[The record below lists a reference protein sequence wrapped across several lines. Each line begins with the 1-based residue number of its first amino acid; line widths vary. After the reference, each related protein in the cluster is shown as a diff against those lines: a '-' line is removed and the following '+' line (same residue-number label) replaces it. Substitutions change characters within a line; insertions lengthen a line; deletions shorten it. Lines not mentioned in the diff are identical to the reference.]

1 MKEAYMAIDAHARR
15 CVLGVMDESGRYL
28 DDWQF
33 PTTESELIRHVAAVK
48 VPHKRLA
55 IEEGPL
61 AYWIAQTLRP
71 YVEEVFICDPRENA
85 LIGRSAHKSDAVDT
99 PKLCRLLRLGELKRV
114 YHPADDHRAVFK
126 AAVQAYLDL
135 VVEQA
140 RLKQKI
146 KAKYRAWGVAVHD
159 TTKVY
164 HPKRRATYLA
174 QVTLAPIRA
183 QLERLYAVLEAA
195 RQAKREALRE
205 VVELGRRYP
214 EIAEFAKMPGVGV
227 VGAHVFDAY
236 VQSPERFAGK
246 RQLWRYA
253 QLGLCDRSSDG
264 QPLGRK
270 RLDRAGNSALKA
282 MSYHVWLGALRR
294 RGINEIKT
302 FFEASQA
309 RTQDKTHARLNTQRK
324 ILASLLGLW
333 KRKEAYDAKKFLG
346 AV

>member
-1 MKEAYMAIDAHARR
+1 MKEVYMAIDAHARR
-15 CVLGVMDESGRYL
+15 SVLGVMDESGQYL

-48 VPHKRLA
+48 SPHKRLA

-61 AYWIAQTLRP
+61 AYWIAQTLRG
-71 YVEEVFICDPRENA
+71 YVDEVFICDPRENA
-85 LIGRSAHKSDAVDT
+85 LIGHSAHKSDQVDT

-114 YHPADDHRAVFK
+114 YHPTEDHRAVFK

-135 VVEQA
+135 AVEQA

-164 HPKRRATYLA
+164 HPKRRAAYLE
-174 QVTLAPIRA
+174 QVALAPIRE
-183 QLERLYAVLEAA
+183 QLERLYAMLEAA
-195 RQAKREALRE
+195 RQAKRGALRQM
-205 VVELGRRYP
+205 VELGRCHS

-227 VGAHVFDAY
+227 VGSHVFDAY
-236 VQSPERFAGK
+236 VQTPERFAGK

-264 QPLGRK
+264 KPLGRR
-270 RLDRAGNSALKA
+270 RLDRSGNSALKA
-282 MSYHVWLGALRR
+282 MSYHVWLGALR
-294 RGINEIKT
+294 GHDGNEVKT
-302 FFEASQA
+302 FYEASLA

-324 ILASLLGLW
+324 VLASLWGLW
-333 KRKEAYDAKKFLG
+333 KRKERYDPKKFLG
-346 AV
+346 TA